1 MVITNKT
8 VVGAEM
14 QKAKMCIFICKNL
27 GTLRTILLD
36 TKLFSIV
43 KEAKY
48 RWMGA
53 QAKLLRPMNAKSGKF
68 NFSECNSD
76 MTRFFILGRSA
87 CNLEIIFKMV

>member
-14 QKAKMCIFICKNL
+14 QQAKMCIFICKNL